1 MQTIVSAATLTAG
14 LRATFSDAY
23 KQSYDGVKNKLTKV
37 MDLDLPSDKLTEI
50 YAYFETAPYPRRWP
64 RGDEISSKA
73 FKSVQFSVTNFD
85 WGRRVPWHENDREDD
100 QTRTLYDQAR
110 QLGQHFGTL
119 DERIFFQILLSQTNP
134 DLLPSIPNAPDG
146 APLFSATA
154 GDGTDRFGYNG
165 GNVVTGTGLTAQ
177 QIQADFF
184 NAIERFKLFRDTE
197 NQPLWDE
204 GMLDGGGYMVIYNV
218 ENDHAIKEALKL
230 AAIAQT
236 FVNGTDLAAATIPNL
251 VLENGYGVE
260 FWPTQRITDDDIRIV
275 AMGSPHKGVFKQQ
288 RRALRESMANVDTS
302 DHSRNTKEEYIQW
315 DSRSG
320 YSVFLPYQTVLI
332 DNA

>member
-1 MQTIVSAATLTAG
+1 MQTIISAATLTAG

-23 KQSYDGVKNKLTKV
+23 KASYDGAKDKLTKV

-50 YAYFETAPYPRRWP
+50 YAYYETAPYPRRWA

-73 FKSVQFSVTNFD
+73 FKSVGFSVTNFD

-119 DERIFFQILLSQTNP
+119 DERIFFQLLLSVADN
-134 DLLPSIPNAPDG
+134 DLLPSIPNSPDG
-146 APLFSATA
+146 APLYSTT
-154 GDGTDRFGYNG
+154 DGSGAARFGHVG
-165 GNVVTGTGLTAQ
+165 GNIVTGTGITAE

-184 NAIERFKLFRDTE
+184 NAVERFKMFRDTE
-197 NQPLWDE
+197 GQPLWDE

-218 ENDHAIKEALKL
+218 ENDAAVKTALKL

-236 FVNGTDLAAATIPNL
+236 FVNGTDLAAATAPNL

-260 FWPTQRITDDDIRIV
+260 FWPTQRITDDKIHIV
-275 AMGSPHKGVFKQQ
+275 AMGSPHKAIFKQQ
-288 RRALRESMANVDTS
+288 RRALREAFANVDTS

-320 YSVFLPYQTVLI
+320 YSVFLPYQQVLI
-332 DNA
+332 DN